1 MLQSYD
7 YVTMLVYLAF
17 LLGVGWAFGRMSK
30 TTSDFVRGGGKGTWW
45 LVGSSSLLAGISAFT
60 FSGNAAGAYDAG
72 PTLLIIYLANTL
84 AFLVHAAFLASR
96 FRQTRAFTAAD
107 VVRERFGPAVEQ
119 FSAYYSVVIGA
130 LTGAVP
136 LWALA
141 SFCSGVFA
149 IPQDTLIVVLGT
161 VVTLYAIKGG
171 KWAVMGNDFVQSL
184 IIYPITILL
193 AILALREVGGVSA
206 LIENFSRPDLA
217 ADFSFVKEPGQ
228 FPGDNFTWTWIIA
241 AFITQFLAYVNL
253 GSASRYLA
261 ARDGREATRSALLA
275 AAGMG
280 FGALVWFIPPWVT
293 RMLWSADVEAM
304 AALGEPA
311 NSAYAI
317 AALKLLPAGLVG
329 VMVVAMFAATLST
342 MDVGLN
348 GNAGTLIRNVIPPLR
363 RVLGLSALG
372 DKQLMLAGKIG
383 TLVMGALTIA
393 LALYFS
399 KLKGFRL
406 FDAFLQINSLI
417 GMPLIMP
424 MIAGLVVRRLPRWSF
439 FWILGM
445 SAVPAVLSLFAATP
459 WTYSE
464 RSLWVFAAGVAAT
477 LTAIPF
483 YAREP
488 ADYRERVDG
497 FFTKMNTPLNDEERG
512 KSSDAM
518 QASILGKAS
527 LAMAGALLFLLFIP
541 NPAWGRYCILAIS
554 GSVALVGGLLLL
566 GARAERRRLGA
577 NPEPTNA
584 N

>member
-1 MLQSYD
+1 M
-7 YVTMLVYLAF
+7 
-17 LLGVGWAFGRMSK
+17 
-30 TTSDFVRGGGKGTWW
+30 
-45 LVGSSSLLAGISAFT
+45 
-60 FSGNAAGAYDAG
+60 
-72 PTLLIIYLANTL
+72 
-84 AFLVHAAFLASR
+84 
-96 FRQTRAFTAAD
+96 
-107 VVRERFGPAVEQ
+107 VRERFGPAVEQ

-228 FPGDNFTWTWIIA
+228 FTGDNFTWTWIIA

-372 DKQLMLAGKIG
+372 DRQLMLAGKIG

-566 GARAERRRLGA
+566 GARAERRRLEA